1 MRRYSRLAIVFSHDS
16 PDDVESGTTI
26 QLTNGANV
34 MEVSDFRVAL
44 GLLPPG
50 SEVVVVAEGTVGG
63 KTVHRISDAVRESR
77 VFVSLDLS
85 AVTECSRVSGSPF
98 AGNRQLVSIRFPGN
112 LAVIS
117 RGAFAGCT
125 ALASVSIPVACC
137 EIGAEAFS
145 GCAALRQ
152 LAFEEP
158 DGWRCGGVSVS
169 DLARAAENP
178 PKFVRAGGAYHS
190 VVLTKARVCA
200 TIVV

>member
-1 MRRYSRLAIVFSHDS
+1 MRKYSRLVIEFSHDS
-16 PDDVESGTTI
+16 PDDVESGTTV

-34 MEVSDFRVAL
+34 VDVSDFRIAL

-50 SEVVVVAEGTVGG
+50 SEVVVVANGTVGG
-63 KTVHRISDAVRESR
+63 KTVHRISDAVRDSR
-77 VFVSLDLS
+77 VFVALDLS

-125 ALASVSIPVACC
+125 ALASVSIPASCR

-145 GCAALRQ
+145 GCTVLQ
-152 LAFEEP
+152 HLGFDDP
-158 DGWRCGGVSVS
+158 DGWQCGGVPVT
-169 DLARAAENP
+169 DLARPAENP

-190 VVLTKARVCA
+190 AMLTK
-200 TIVV
+200 

>member
-1 MRRYSRLAIVFSHDS
+1 MRKYSRLVIEFSHDS
-16 PDDVESGTTI
+16 PDDVESGTTV

-34 MEVSDFRVAL
+34 IDVSDFRIAL

-50 SEVVVVAEGTVGG
+50 SEVVVVADGTVGG
-63 KTVHRISDAVRESR
+63 KTVHRISDAVRDSR
-77 VFVSLDLS
+77 VFVALDLS

-112 LAVIS
+112 LAAIS

-125 ALASVSIPVACC
+125 ALASVSIPAACR

-145 GCAALRQ
+145 GCAALQ
-152 LAFEEP
+152 HLGFDDP
-158 DGWRCGGVSVS
+158 DGWRCGGVPVT
-169 DLARAAENP
+169 DLARGAENP

-190 VVLTKARVCA
+190 AVLTK
-200 TIVV
+200 

>member
-1 MRRYSRLAIVFSHDS
+1 MRKYSRLVIEFSHDS
-16 PDDVESGTTI
+16 SDDVESGTTV

-34 MEVSDFRVAL
+34 VDVSDFRIAL

-50 SEVVVVAEGTVGG
+50 SEVVVVANGTVGG
-63 KTVHRISDAVRESR
+63 KTVHRISDAVRDSR
-77 VFVSLDLS
+77 VFVALDLS

-125 ALASVSIPVACC
+125 ALASVSIPASCR

-145 GCAALRQ
+145 GCAALQ
-152 LAFEEP
+152 HLGFDDP
-158 DGWRCGGVSVS
+158 DGWQCGGVPVT

-190 VVLTKARVCA
+190 AVLTK
-200 TIVV
+200 

>member
-16 PDDVESGTTI
+16 PDDVESGTTV

-158 DGWRCGGVSVS
+158 DGWRCGGVSVT

-200 TIVV
+200 TIAV

>member
-34 MEVSDFRVAL
+34 IDVSDFRIAL

-50 SEVVVVAEGTVGG
+50 SEVVVVANGTVGG

-77 VFVSLDLS
+77 VLVSLDLS

-98 AGNRQLVSIRFPGN
+98 AGNRQLASIRFPDN

-117 RGAFAGCT
+117 RGAFAGCS
-125 ALASVSIPVACC
+125 ALASVSIPAACR
-137 EIGAEAFS
+137 EVGAAAFS

-152 LAFEEP
+152 LEFDDP
-158 DGWRCGGVSVS
+158 DGWQCGGVSVT

-178 PKFVRAGGAYHS
+178 PKFISAGGAYHS
-190 VVLTKARVCA
+190 VVLTK
-200 TIVV
+200 

>member
-44 GLLPPG
+44 SLLPPG

-98 AGNRQLVSIRFPGN
+98 AGNRQIASIRFPGN

-125 ALASVSIPVACC
+125 ALASVSIPAACR
-137 EIGAEAFS
+137 EVGAEAFS

>member
-16 PDDVESGTTI
+16 PDDVESGTTV

-169 DLARAAENP
+169 DLARPAENP

-200 TIVV
+200 TIAV

>member
-16 PDDVESGTTI
+16 PDDVESGTTV

-200 TIVV
+200 TIAV

>member
-1 MRRYSRLAIVFSHDS
+1 MRKYSRLVIEFSHDS
-16 PDDVESGTTI
+16 PDDVESGTTV

-34 MEVSDFRVAL
+34 VDVSDFRIAL

-50 SEVVVVAEGTVGG
+50 SEVVVVANGTVGG
-63 KTVHRISDAVRESR
+63 KTVHRISDAVRDSR
-77 VFVSLDLS
+77 VFVALDLS

-125 ALASVSIPVACC
+125 ALASVSIPASCR

-145 GCAALRQ
+145 GCAVLQ
-152 LAFEEP
+152 HLGFDDP
-158 DGWRCGGVSVS
+158 DGWRCGGVPVT

-190 VVLTKARVCA
+190 AVLTK
-200 TIVV
+200 

>member
-158 DGWRCGGVSVS
+158 DGWRCGGVPVT
-169 DLARAAENP
+169 DLARPAENP
-178 PKFVRAGGAYHS
+178 PKFVSAGGAYHS
-190 VVLTKARVCA
+190 IVLTK
-200 TIVV
+200 

>member
-16 PDDVESGTTI
+16 PDDVESGTTV

-178 PKFVRAGGAYHS
+178 PKFIRAGGVYHS

-200 TIVV
+200 TIAV

>member
-16 PDDVESGTTI
+16 PDDVESGTTV

-158 DGWRCGGVSVS
+158 DGWRCGGVSVT

>member
-34 MEVSDFRVAL
+34 IDVSDFRVAL

-50 SEVVVVAEGTVGG
+50 SEVVVVANGTVGG
-63 KTVHRISDAVRESR
+63 KTVQRISDAVRESR
-77 VFVSLDLS
+77 VLVSLDLS

-98 AGNRQLVSIRFPGN
+98 VGNRQLASIRFPGN
-112 LAVIS
+112 LAVIG

-125 ALASVSIPVACC
+125 ALASVSIPAACR
-137 EIGAEAFS
+137 ELGAEAFS

-158 DGWRCGGVSVS
+158 DGWRCGGVSVT

-178 PKFVRAGGAYHS
+178 PKFVSAGGAYHS
-190 VVLTKARVCA
+190 VVLTK
-200 TIVV
+200 